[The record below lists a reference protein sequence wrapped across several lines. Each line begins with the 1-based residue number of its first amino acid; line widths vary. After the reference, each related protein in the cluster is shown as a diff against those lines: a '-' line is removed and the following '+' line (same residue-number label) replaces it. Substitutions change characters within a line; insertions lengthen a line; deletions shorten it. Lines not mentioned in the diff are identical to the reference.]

1 MTRRLMPDIG
11 KLNFTQIG
19 TMMTGEVKKVFKYA
33 AVIYLNVVSR
43 DVSDRSG
50 KN

>member
-1 MTRRLMPDIG
+1 
-11 KLNFTQIG
+11 
-19 TMMTGEVKKVFKYA
+19 VKKVFKYA

-50 KN
+50 KNWDIFE